1 MNVTTGTR
9 LGPYEIVAR
18 LGAGGMGEV
27 WSALDTRLDRR
38 VAVKILPPELAD
50 DAQFKLRFEREART
64 ISQLSHPNICTLFDV
79 GEGFLVMELLE
90 GETLADR
97 ITRGPLPMADVLR
110 YGLQI
115 AEALGKAHRMGIVH
129 RDLKPANVM
138 ITKSGAKLLDFGLA
152 KSSAGVVDLD
162 GATQHKPLTREGTI
176 LGTFQYMAPEQ
187 LEGNEADA
195 RTDIFALGALLYEMA
210 TGQRAFDG
218 KTKTSLIALIVS
230 GEPRPLREM
239 QPLTPPAFEH
249 VVARCM
255 NKDPEERWQS
265 AQDIAEELRWAATT
279 AAELPAQ
286 RSKRAVLLPWIVTAA
301 VVLAS
306 VAVIALLRLRTPSP
320 RVSWSDI
327 ASPPELRIASPSDRG
342 GSAIAPDGNRIVISG
357 IDGQGRLRLYLR
369 DLRKGDIRPIADT
382 DGAGFPFWSPD
393 SRSIA
398 FFTEGKLKRIEIDG
412 TRATVVA
419 NDVDG
424 RGGTWAPDGTIVFAA
439 SSTSGLSR
447 VRATG
452 GVPKVFIERRG
463 DQSSLRFPSFLPDGK
478 HFLFV
483 AQGHRD
489 RGIHVAS
496 LDGRLNRKLID
507 AQDSGIVSA
516 RSILFL
522 REGALFAQELDIGS
536 LEPTGEPRQIASG
549 VGGKNAF
556 ASSGLSVSLAGDVL
570 FPAEFTPKTALVW
583 RDRAG
588 AILRSL
594 VTERMLSE
602 PAFSPD
608 EKRVVATSDDPPGS
622 LWEVDLERGRSKRFS
637 LGDSPASTSSW
648 SQDGTRIA
656 MNSSAD
662 GKSVL
667 AVLPASGGK
676 LQILTTLPQTL
687 YPESWSPDDTFLVLN
702 GPGPNASNFDLWALG
717 LKDRKVRPL
726 LASPANEARLQFSPG
741 TRFISYSSD
750 ETGRAEI
757 FVRSWPLSENKWQ
770 VSTDGGDQAYWRG
783 DGKELFY
790 LAPDGKLMSVAIEQG
805 ESISFGD
812 PVVLFQTPLSLV
824 SITGNRNQY
833 LTTRDGQRFLFLE
846 PTSASPPHLTLVQN
860 FPLLLKAAK

>member
-1 MNVTTGTR
+1 MNVTSGSR

-27 WSALDTRLDRR
+27 WSAIDTRLDRR
-38 VAVKILPPELAD
+38 VAVKILPAELAR
-50 DAQFKLRFEREART
+50 DAEFKLRFEREART

-79 GEGFLVMELLE
+79 GEDFLVMELLE

-97 ITRGPLPMADVLR
+97 IARGALPMADVLR

-138 ITKSGAKLLDFGLA
+138 ITRSGAKLLDFGLA
-152 KSSAGVVDLD
+152 KSSATIIDID
-162 GATQHKPLTREGTI
+162 AATQHKPLTREGTI

-195 RTDIFALGALLYEMA
+195 RTDIFAFGAVLYEMA

-230 GEPRPLREM
+230 GEPKPLREM

-249 VVARCM
+249 VVARCL

-265 AQDIAEELRWAATT
+265 AQDIAGELRWAATT
-279 AAELPAQ
+279 EAELPAR
-286 RSKRAVLLPWIVTAA
+286 RSKRAVLLPWAVTAA
-301 VVLAS
+301 VVLAATAA
-306 VAVIALLRLRTPSP
+306 VAVHRLRAPAP

-327 ASPPELRIASPSDRG
+327 APPPDLRIASPPDRG
-342 GSAIAPDGNRIVISG
+342 GSAIAPDGNRVLISG
-357 IDGQGRLRLYLR
+357 IDSQGGLRLYLR

-382 DGAGFPFWSPD
+382 HGAGFPFWSPD

-398 FFTEGKLKRIEIDG
+398 FFAEGKLKRIEIDG
-412 TRATVVA
+412 TRATVIA
-419 NDVDG
+419 SDVDG

-452 GVPKVFIERRG
+452 GVPEVLIERRG
-463 DQSSLRFPSFLPDGK
+463 DQNSLRFPWFLPDGK

-483 AQGHRD
+483 AQGDRD

-507 AQDSGIVSA
+507 AEDSGVFSGS
-516 RSILFL
+516 SILFL
-522 REGALFAQELDIGS
+522 REGALFAQELDPGNF
-536 LEPTGEPRQIASG
+536 EPTGEPRQIASG
-549 VGGKNAF
+549 VGGKSAF

-570 FPAEFTPKTALVW
+570 FPAEFAPKTALVW

-594 VTERMLSE
+594 VTERMLYE

-608 EKRVVATSDDPPGS
+608 EKRIVATSDDPPDS
-622 LWEVDLERGRSKRFS
+622 LWEVDLERGRSKRLS
-637 LGDSPASTSSW
+637 GGDSRATTSAW
-648 SQDGTRIA
+648 SHDGTRIA
-656 MNSSAD
+656 LQSSAA
-662 GKSVL
+662 GKPAL
-667 AVLPASGGK
+667 AVLPVSGGK
-676 LQILTTLPQTL
+676 IQILTTTAQTL
-687 YPESWSPDDTFLVLN
+687 YPESWSLDDTFLVLN
-702 GPGPNASNFDLWALG
+702 GPGPNARDFDLWALS
-717 LKDRKVRPL
+717 LVDRKVRPL
-726 LASPANEARLQFSPG
+726 LSSRANEARLQFSPDG
-741 TRFISYSSD
+741 RFVSYSSD

-757 FVRSWPLSENKWQ
+757 FVRSWPLSEDKWQ

-790 LAPDGKLMSVAIEQG
+790 LAPDGKLMSVAIQPG
-805 ESISFGD
+805 APISFAD
-812 PVVLFQTPLSLV
+812 PVILFQTPLSLV

-833 LTTRDGQRFLFLE
+833 LATRDGQRFLLLE
-846 PTSASPPHLTLVQN
+846 PTSKSPPHLTLVQN
-860 FPLLLKAAK
+860 FPLLLEAAE